1 MEKENKKQRQGQ
13 KKTYIKTIK
22 DLVAYV
28 KKRDPRFRQYQMK
41 VKEEEEKKAQEK
53 IEKDKKK
60 KQEKEEM
67 KVVKQQLEEERFREV
82 EEYFKRQ
89 N

>member
-1 MEKENKKQRQGQ
+1 MRREMEKENKKQRQGE

-41 VKEEEEKKAQEK
+41 LK
-53 IEKDKKK
+53 
-60 KQEKEEM
+60 
-67 KVVKQQLEEERFREV
+67 
-82 EEYFKRQ
+82 
-89 N
+89 